1 MTTGNFD
8 LSALARAA
16 PGADPHTAPSHARVP
31 LPHVRWRT
39 RILLPGVLL
48 AATGGL
54 LLYAAGTTLWP
65 AVSVH
70 VVPVMTKSG
79 VPGTS
84 PPAGSTSGARAVV
97 QAPGWVEPDPYPLAV
112 SALADGVVQEVLVLE
127 GAAVEAGQVVIRLV
141 PDDARLA
148 LARAEAELRQV
159 TAHLAAVQA
168 ALTATQRE
176 WDHPV
181 ELTRKLATAE
191 ATLAEKQAELERWP
205 AELASAEALTEE
217 LRAELDRVTPLRAA
231 GQASDIEYI
240 RARQQFESQRAATEA
255 IRARKAVLEAQ
266 VANAQAEV
274 QAAREN
280 LRLRI
285 PETRA
290 LEEARAA
297 VSAAEATIAEK
308 QAARDEAALRLER
321 MEVRAPV
328 AGVVMNRLVE
338 PGSKLMLNATEMQS
352 AIAMRLYDPRKLQ
365 VRVDVPLADAAQV
378 GVDQP
383 AEIIVDVLPERVF
396 HGRVT
401 RIVNEADVQ
410 KNTLQV
416 KVAISDPSPELKPE
430 MLARARFLPVTPA
443 GTPEAGGGAHLFVPE
458 GLLYRRGEGQ
468 AHVWLADPARNVATR
483 RLVTIGAGRIDQWVE
498 VTQGLMP
505 GDRLIADAPAAL
517 RDGQRIRILGE
528 APVKGGTSHGAH

>member
-1 MTTGNFD
+1 MSTANVD
-8 LSALARAA
+8 LSALSRVA
-16 PGADPHTAPSHARVP
+16 PETAPPPARVP
-31 LPHVRWRT
+31 LPHARWRT
-39 RILLPGVLL
+39 RVLLPGALL

-54 LLYAAGTTLWP
+54 LLYAAGATLWP
-65 AVSVH
+65 AVPVH
-70 VVPVMTKSG
+70 VVPVLSKSG
-79 VPGTS
+79 VSGASAPVDG
-84 PPAGSTSGARAVV
+84 TSGARAVV

-127 GAAVEAGQVVIRLV
+127 GQAVEAGQVVVRLV

-148 LARAEAELRQV
+148 LARVEAESRQA

-168 ALTATQRE
+168 ALTAAQRE

-205 AELASAEALTEE
+205 AELASAQALTEE

-240 RARQQFESQRAATEA
+240 RARQQYESQRAATDA
-255 IRARKAVLEAQ
+255 IRARRPVLEAQ

-274 QAAREN
+274 VAAREN

-297 VSAAEATIAEK
+297 VAAAEAAVAEK

-328 AGVVMNRLVE
+328 AGVVMNRMVE

-396 HGRVT
+396 RGRVT

-416 KVAISDPSPELKPE
+416 KVAILDPSPELKPE
-430 MLARARFLPVTPA
+430 MLARARFLPVTPP
-443 GTPEAGGGAHLFVPE
+443 GGPEAGGSLHLFVPE
-458 GLLYRRGEGQ
+458 GLLHRMGEGQ

-505 GDRLIADAPAAL
+505 GDRLIADAPPAL
-517 RDGQRIRILGE
+517 RDGQGIRILGE
-528 APVKGGTSHGAH
+528 TPATGGAPHGTH

>member
-1 MTTGNFD
+1 MITGQVD
-8 LSALARAA
+8 LSALARATPNVA
-16 PGADPHTAPSHARVP
+16 PHTVPPAARVP
-31 LPHVRWRT
+31 PPRARWRT
-39 RILLPGVLL
+39 RVLLPAALL

-54 LLYAAGTTLWP
+54 MLYAAGASLWP
-65 AVSVH
+65 AVPVY
-70 VVPVMTKSG
+70 VVPVLIKSG
-79 VPGTS
+79 VPGAT
-84 PPAGSTSGARAVV
+84 GSVGGPSGAKSIV

-127 GAAVEAGQVVIRLV
+127 GAAVEAGQVVVRLV

-148 LARAEAELRQV
+148 LTRAEAELQQAI
-159 TAHLAAVQA
+159 AHLAAAQA
-168 ALTATQRE
+168 ALTAAQRE

-191 ATLAEKQAELERWP
+191 ATLAEKRAELERWP
-205 AELASAEALTEE
+205 AELAAAEALAEE
-217 LRAELDRVTPLRAA
+217 LRAELERVTPLRAA

-240 RARQQFESQRAATEA
+240 RARQQYESQRATTEA
-255 IRARKAVLEAQ
+255 IRARKPVLAAQ
-266 VANAQAEV
+266 LAYAAAEV

-297 VSAAEATIAEK
+297 VAAAEAAVAEK
-308 QAARDEAALRLER
+308 RVARDEAALRLER

-338 PGSKLMLNATEMQS
+338 PGSKLMLNATEMES

-416 KVAISDPSPELKPE
+416 KVAILDPSPELKPE

-443 GTPEAGGGAHLFVPE
+443 GASEGGGGMHLFVPAE
-458 GLLYRRGEGQ
+458 LLHRMGEGQ
-468 AHVWLADPARNVATR
+468 AQVWLADPTRNVALR
-483 RLVTIGAGRIDQWVE
+483 RLVTLGGGRIEQWVE
-498 VTQGLMP
+498 VTQGLLP
-505 GDRLIADAPAAL
+505 GDRLIADAPAGL

-528 APVKGGTSHGAH
+528 APARGGTLHGAD